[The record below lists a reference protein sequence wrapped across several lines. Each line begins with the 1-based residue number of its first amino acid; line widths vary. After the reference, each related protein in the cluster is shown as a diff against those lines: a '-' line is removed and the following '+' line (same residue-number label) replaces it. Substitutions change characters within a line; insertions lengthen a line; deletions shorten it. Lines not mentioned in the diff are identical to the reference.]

1 MKRMLALLAGLAGV
15 VLAAPAQAQSAAAG
29 LATYNTN
36 CLACHGTPPN
46 LRDGAGNGAGNSAV
60 IRNAISRDKGGMGYL
75 STLTDT
81 ELLNIATYLANPAAA
96 TTPAPTTS
104 SADRILNW
112 AESHYAALL
121 QSNQP
126 SAIYGAYTYRCYAAA
141 GLCVGIDASQV
152 YLYELAN
159 PGKGIYPIGAMNDY
173 LGLAQSNGF

>member
-1 MKRMLALLAGLAGV
+1 MKRMLALLAGLVGA
-15 VLAAPAQAQSAAAG
+15 VLVAPAQAQSAAAG

-46 LRDGAGNGAGNSAV
+46 LRDGAGKGAGNSAV

-96 TTPAPTTS
+96 TTTTPTAST
-104 SADRILNW
+104 ADRILNW
-112 AESHYAALL
+112 AESFYASVLMSREAD
-121 QSNQP
+121 
-126 SAIYGAYTYRCYAAA
+126 ATYGAYTYRCYATA

-159 PGKGIYPIGAMNDY
+159 PGKGIYPIGSVAYY